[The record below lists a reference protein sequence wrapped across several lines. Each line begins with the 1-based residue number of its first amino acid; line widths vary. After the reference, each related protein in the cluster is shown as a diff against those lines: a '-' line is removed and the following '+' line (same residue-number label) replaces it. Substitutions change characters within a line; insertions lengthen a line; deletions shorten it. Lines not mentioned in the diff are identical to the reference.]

1 MAAIVVGLAIMVGV
15 GIMIQSFRHT
25 VEVWIDQ
32 TMLADIIVAPVS
44 WLGEQEVENGMD
56 RLPLALVK
64 TVMSVPGIEA
74 VDPYLETVGEVSGQT
89 VSLVARDMRLHAGR
103 SRYLF
108 VKGDS
113 TRILEEA
120 IEDKGSLCLRC

>member
-25 VEVWIDQ
+25 VEVWIEQ

-44 WLGEQEVENGMD
+44 WLGEQEVENDKPG
-56 RLPLALVK
+56 LPLALVK
-64 TVMSVPGIEA
+64 TVMSIPGVEA
-74 VDPYLETVGEVSGQT
+74 VDPYLETVGEVAGQT
-89 VSLVARDMRLHAGR
+89 VSLVARDLRLHAGR

-108 VKGDS
+108 VTGDS
-113 TRILEEA
+113 TRI
-120 IEDKGSLCLRC
+120 ITGSDQRGRSDCV